1 MRLGDHIMGST
12 MLRAD
17 DHSTIICQPDRR
29 LLMIVRIVSFGF
41 ISLEQFIHFKTRGFV
56 QVCPAIRV
64 TLVLI
69 FDLIHLT
76 NGI

>member
-1 MRLGDHIMGST
+1 MRPGDHIMGST

-17 DHSTIICQPDRR
+17 DRSTIICQPDHR

-64 TLVLI
+64 TLILI
-69 FDLIHLT
+69 FDFIDST
-76 NGI
+76 TGI